1 MKNTSFLRL
10 NMPELSDSAD
20 VRELSENM
28 DSIDTAV
35 KNLSEFNVM
44 TERQIDR
51 MESKVESTD
60 TEIKDLK
67 IRANKAS
74 EDIARLDSYFKPVVI
89 D

>member
-1 MKNTSFLRL
+1 MKNTDFLKL

-28 DSIDTAV
+28 ESIDNAF
-35 KNLSEFNVM
+35 KGLSELNAL
-44 TERQIDR
+44 TEKKITRI
-51 MESKVESTD
+51 EIKSEEAD
-60 TEIKDLK
+60 TEIKNLK
-67 IRANKAS
+67 SIAERTS